1 MDQQN
6 LDQLTETLEKLNES
20 LGGLGTNANTLGNQ
34 LGKQFPNAAKP
45 GIAALEG
52 LGSAV
57 TSVTK
62 ALYRGERGM
71 KVMAD
76 GVDQLVDGV
85 QTAVALFTL
94 LTPMGKALSLTTKIL
109 INGAALLGKVFST
122 FNKLSAE
129 NSDKLFK
136 AYQNLSEIGAV
147 GDTIDSL
154 NQSLMRAGFTAAEL
168 DNFTAML
175 KKNSKDLGYFG
186 ASAAD
191 GAQNLSALSGA
202 IVKSEF
208 GRQLEM
214 LGYTADG
221 VGNAMATY
229 MVQQAKLGRLQQKS
243 TAELITESAKFALEL
258 DKMARF
264 TGQSREE
271 QQQARKALQE
281 DERYAAFT
289 AGGAGG
295 GDVQALE
302 SFFATIQDPETR
314 RGLQHLVAA
323 GGMITSDE
331 AGKVFMTD
339 PQAYAKMKAVLDKT
353 MSAVDASQAFSKEIG
368 AYSKSGLGQLTA
380 ITGEGV
386 GVKLGGAGGGVAQA
400 AYAKSLETAAAKV
413 GMTVDQF
420 LESEQGRAMATAEA
434 EKNRQVDSRRAQMN
448 TAQSMDTF
456 VREGVNPATASLEAL
471 SRAADKITGKTLP
484 SVPGGKATTSGVP
497 EGAGGTKSAADAMK
511 FFQAAGWTK
520 EQAAGIVGNLQVES
534 GKNLNTN
541 AVGDGGKAKGVAQW
555 HPDRQANFAREMG
568 KTVENST
575 LEDQL
580 KFIDWELK
588 NTEKSAGDKLKA
600 ARTAAEAAQIVDKQY
615 ERSSGAALAQRMAN
629 ASALLEDKNGPAT
642 RGYNPDD
649 ILLKSLGKVDKTG
662 PATRGYNPDDILGK
676 KNFADTS
683 SPFFKDINQTG
694 PTKGYNPVT
703 LDANLRKE
711 ILGKGSDKQ
720 ADDLNAPLA
729 PQWTDFF
736 SQMLDKLDTLNNTS
750 NNGVDVSKKI
760 LRQAQ

>member
-6 LDQLTETLEKLNES
+6 LDQLNETLEKLNES
-20 LGGLGTNANTLGNQ
+20 LGNLGTNANTLGNQ

-45 GIAALEG
+45 AIAAFEG

-76 GVDQLVDGV
+76 GIDQLADGV

-94 LTPMGKALSLTTKIL
+94 LTPMGKALSLTTKVL

-122 FNKLSAE
+122 YNKLSAE
-129 NSDKLFK
+129 QSDKLFK

-191 GAQNLSALSGA
+191 GAENLSALSGA

-323 GGMITSDE
+323 GGMITSEE

-339 PQAYAKMKAVLDKT
+339 PQAYARMKAVLEGKT
-353 MSAVDASQAFSKEIG
+353 SAVEASQAFSKEIG
-368 AYSKSGLGQLTA
+368 AYAKGGLGQLTA

-400 AYAKSLETAAAKV
+400 AYAKSLETAASKV

-434 EKNRQVDSRRAQMN
+434 EKNRQVDLRREQMN
-448 TAQSMDTF
+448 TAQSMDAF
-456 VREGVNPATASLEAL
+456 VRKGVNPATASLEAL

-484 SVPGGKATTSGVP
+484 TAAGGKATVGGVP
-497 EGAGGTKSAADAMK
+497 EAVGGTKTAAEAMK

-534 GKNLNTN
+534 GKNLNTR

-555 HPDRQANFAREMG
+555 HPDRQANFAKVMG
-568 KTVENST
+568 KSVEEST
-575 LEDQL
+575 LEEQL

-600 ARTAAEAAQIVDKQY
+600 ARTAAEAAQIIDKQY

-629 ASALLEDKNGPAT
+629 ATALFDDKDGAST
-642 RGYNPDD
+642 RGYNADN
-649 ILLKSLGKVDKTG
+649 ILGKKDKDG
-662 PATRGYNPDDILGK
+662 ASTRGYSADDILGK
-676 KNFADTS
+676 KDKNRSGDTS

-711 ILGKGSDKQ
+711 ILGSAFDKKGDETNGPPAEQWSD
-720 ADDLNAPLA
+720 LMNR
-729 PQWTDFF
+729 
-736 SQMLDKLDTLNNTS
+736 MLEKLDILNNT
-750 NNGVDVSKKI
+750 NQNQVDVTKKI
-760 LRQAQ
+760 LRQSQ